1 MKPKPTTPDKEKGKK
16 KSIVKETS
24 QTQSILNM
32 KRQKLSNQNQIEVEN
47 KAFVKQR
54 SNAQSNN
61 RLMS

>member
-1 MKPKPTTPDKEKGKK
+1 MKPKPSSPDKEKGKK
-16 KSIVKETS
+16 KAAVKETS